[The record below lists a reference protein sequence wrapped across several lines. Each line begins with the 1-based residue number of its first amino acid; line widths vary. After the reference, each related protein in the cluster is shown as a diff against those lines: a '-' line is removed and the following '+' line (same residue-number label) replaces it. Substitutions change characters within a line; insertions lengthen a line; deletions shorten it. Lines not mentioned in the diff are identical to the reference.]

1 MYSTKI
7 RPKSEVRRSLPLGFI
22 SGKPPMTE
30 DEGHIFMKFVHHGS
44 HTSYDK
50 HNGNITV
57 GYGVGYVTMKTTYN
71 YVLYFFVDL
80 LSRNKPKYQSIK
92 VTIVSYVIDEF
103 IFQQA
108 IHKRKKSLCLY
119 NNTTRWTHCYL
130 E

>member
-7 RPKSEVRRSLPLGFI
+7 RPKSEVRGSLPLGFI

-30 DEGHIFMKFVHHGS
+30 DKGHIFMEYIHHSS
-44 HTSYDK
+44 HSSYDI
-50 HNGNITV
+50 HNGNITL
-57 GYGVGYVTMKTTYN
+57 GCRACHVTMKTAYN

-80 LSRNKPKYQSIK
+80 WSRNKPKYQSIK

-108 IHKRKKSLCLY
+108 IHK
-119 NNTTRWTHCYL
+119 
-130 E
+130 